1 VTAAPLLRRKP
12 TGTRARAPKL
22 ARRAEVEVDVGL
34 PYPSQRMPTL
44 GRQMVATSQPL
55 AAQAGLA
62 VLASG
67 GNAIDAAIAAAAVL
81 TVVEPTMNGIGSD
94 AFALCWDGKRLH
106 GLNGSGRAPARMSF
120 ARFSGRSTMPALGWD
135 SVTVPGAVHAW
146 TTLWRKL
153 GSRPFASLL
162 APAIAYARQ
171 GFPVA
176 PVTAALWR
184 EQEPRYRGLREFAR
198 VFLPGGHA
206 PAPGALFRN
215 PDLASTL
222 EELAATEGR
231 SLYVGKLALRMAA
244 AAAAEDGLMTEDDLG
259 QHRST
264 WVEPLS
270 LPFGR
275 VVVHELP
282 PNGQGLASLV
292 ALGILDRLGIARL
305 PVDGVEAIHLQLEAM
320 KLAFAA
326 CRRHVADPE
335 DMSLDAA
342 ALLEPAYLDAAARQ
356 VSRTTASP
364 GQRVRGEH
372 GTVYLAAADAAG
384 RMVSFIQSNY
394 LGFGSGVVVPGTGIA
409 LQNRALGF
417 SLDPRHPNCVAGRKR
432 PYHTIMPGFV
442 TRAGKASAALGVM
455 GGHMQPQGHVQM
467 ILRLIAHRQNPQASC
482 DAPRW
487 YLSETSEVGLEPG
500 VARGVRDELASRGHM
515 LLRDAPTVLFGG
527 AQVVQRVGEVYWG
540 GSDPRKDGQ
549 AVAI

>member
-1 VTAAPLLRRKP
+1 MTTAPLERC
-12 TGTRARAPKL
+12 GL
-22 ARRAEVEVDVGL
+22 AGDAES
-34 PYPSQRMPTL
+34 PYPSRRVPTM

-67 GNAIDAAIAAAAVL
+67 GNAVDAAIAAAAVL

-94 AFALCWDGKRLH
+94 AFAMVWDGERLH
-106 GLNGSGRAPARMSF
+106 GLNGSGRSPARF
-120 ARFSGRSTMPALGWD
+120 TLTRFRARPTMPALGWD

-146 TTLWRKL
+146 TTLWTRF
-153 GSRPFASLL
+153 GSRPFAELM
-162 APAIAYARQ
+162 APAIGYARA
-171 GFPVA
+171 GFPVT
-176 PVTAALWR
+176 PVTAGLWR
-184 EQEPRYRGLREFAR
+184 EQAPRFEGFPEFAR
-198 VFLPGGHA
+198 VFLPMGRA
-206 PAPGALFRN
+206 PVAGEIFRN
-215 PDLASTL
+215 PDLADTL
-222 EELAATEGR
+222 QEIAASGGR
-231 SLYVGKLALRMAA
+231 SLYDGGLAARIAA
-244 AAAAEDGLMTEDDLG
+244 AAAADGGLLDGFDLAD
-259 QHRST
+259 HRST

-270 LPFGR
+270 LPFAG

-292 ALGILDRLGIARL
+292 ALGILDRLQIDRF
-305 PVDGVEAIHLQLEAM
+305 PIDGADAIHLQIEAM
-320 KLAFAA
+320 KLAFSA

-335 DMSLDAA
+335 AMAMEPA
-342 ALLEPAYLDAAARQ
+342 ALLEPAYLDSQARLINPTRALIPEARI
-356 VSRTTASP
+356 VP
-364 GQRVRGEH
+364 EH

-442 TRAGKASAALGVM
+442 SRAGEPAATFGVM
-455 GGHMQPQGHVQM
+455 GGHMQPQGHVQLM
-467 ILRLIAHRQNPQASC
+467 LRLFAHGQNPQTAC

-487 YLSETSEVGLEPG
+487 YLNENSEVGIEPG
-500 VARGVRDELASRGHM
+500 VAEDVPPDLATRGHR
-515 LLRDAPTVLFGG
+515 LLAHAPTVLFGG
-527 AQVVQRVGEVYWG
+527 AQIIQRVGEALWG

-549 AVAI
+549 AIGI